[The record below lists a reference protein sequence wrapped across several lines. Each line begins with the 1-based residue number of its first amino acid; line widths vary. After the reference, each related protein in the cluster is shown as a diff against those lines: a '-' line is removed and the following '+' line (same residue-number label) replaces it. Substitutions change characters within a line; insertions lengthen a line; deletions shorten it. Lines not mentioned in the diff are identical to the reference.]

1 MNRPFGK
8 REKVQ
13 ISLLTLA
20 CVIVVLGIL
29 FLVNAMQEDP
39 ANGFFP
45 AFCAMDNIL
54 AKYIIVILTMACGI
68 MLFSNVAVTLEDRKL
83 RNGLTIGV
91 TTFSTV
97 LTVPL
102 VYVFFAILPY
112 AGDPVAFEELNAL
125 DAIMRMDLIY
135 QGFVAWFGDGAFL
148 WVVLVFMLL
157 LSLVFITFPLLTG
170 ILAVKCDKTLGFKKK
185 GGFGVVVLP
194 VVARQRAEAEAAA
207 AAAAEE
213 SGESGQT
220 GEGEEGEPSAAGEES
235 EAAFA
240 AACAADKAEES
251 RPE

>member
-20 CVIVVLGIL
+20 CVIVVLGLL

-45 AFCAMDNIL
+45 AFCEMDNIL

-68 MLFSNVAVTLEDRKL
+68 MLFSNVAVTIEDRKL

-102 VYVFFAILPY
+102 VYVFIAILPY
-112 AGDPVAFEELNAL
+112 AGNPVPFEQLNAL

-135 QGFVAWFGDGAFL
+135 QGFVAWFRDGAFM

-157 LSLVFITFPLLTG
+157 LSIVFITFPLVTG

-185 GGFGVVVLP
+185 GGFGVIVLP

-220 GEGEEGEPSAAGEES
+220 GEEEESSAAGEES

>member
-102 VYVFFAILPY
+102 VYVFIAILPY
-112 AGDPVAFEELNAL
+112 AGNPVPFEQLNAL
-125 DAIMRMDLIY
+125 DAIMRLDLIY
-135 QGFVAWFGDGAFL
+135 QGFVAWFGDGAFM

-157 LSLVFITFPLLTG
+157 LSIVFITFPLVTG

-185 GGFGVVVLP
+185 GGFGVIVLETTVP
-194 VVARQRAEAEAAA
+194 ED
-207 AAAAEE
+207 E
-213 SGESGQT
+213 S
-220 GEGEEGEPSAAGEES
+220 EP

-240 AACAADKAEES
+240 AACDADKAEEA
-251 RPE
+251 EAVAHDEEA